1 MTETTEPLPE
11 VLWTV
16 ADVARF
22 FRCSTSIVYKRVAR
36 GDLPCVR
43 FGALVRFDP
52 LMIRALA
59 RGEPATETQT
69 QLVRLERR

>member
-1 MTETTEPLPE
+1 MIEPTEPLPE
-11 VLWTV
+11 ALWTV

-52 LMIRALA
+52 STIYALA
-59 RGEPATETQT
+59 RGGPATSAQT
-69 QLVRLERR
+69 QLVTFERR